1 MDHRKDKNIYI
12 NIDDII
18 KENNISPSRK
28 IQIEREREL
37 KKKQLKNVEYSKKL
51 RSSDIHRIVQH
62 TDNSIFDNE
71 KCCLWNGYIT
81 NLKNKKKG
89 TYINFYFKCKKKVAL
104 HRLIYLNY
112 KGEISDNEYI
122 KFTCPNKGICC
133 NINHMI
139 IFEYNSKKCID
150 DSDDYEELEE
160 EEDIIHNDDEF
171 KIVIY

>member
-37 KKKQLKNVEYSKKL
+37 KKKQLKNVEFSKKL

-71 KCCLWNGYIT
+71 KCCLWN
-81 NLKNKKKG
+81 
-89 TYINFYFKCKKKVAL
+89 
-104 HRLIYLNY
+104 
-112 KGEISDNEYI
+112 EYI
-122 KFTCPNKGICC
+122 KFTCPNKGVCC

-150 DSDDYEELEE
+150 SDGYEELEE
-160 EEDIIHNDDEF
+160 EEEEDDIIHNADDF